1 MQLKQEFLQ
10 RTVKDIQEKSEE
22 LKTTGREILN
32 LRKDLNAL
40 KQENVRLKHALHT
53 EDVIEAEAERR
64 KGEVEYD
71 KMPTNELKN
80 KLYKLAQAYRA
91 DLLRNKELE

>member
-1 MQLKQEFLQ
+1 
-10 RTVKDIQEKSEE
+10 
-22 LKTTGREILN
+22 
-32 LRKDLNAL
+32 
-40 KQENVRLKHALHT
+40 LHT

-64 KGEVEYD
+64 KGEAEYD

-91 DLLRNKELE
+91 DILRNKELEQEVRLAYKDIELIPLLQKELD